1 MVSVR
6 DAVNLHFY
14 GRPLTAKQLLLG
26 DAVPAPAAAAT
37 LYAALDALMDWAS
50 SLPQRGFLT
59 SRCARRFLFGGG
71 GL

>member
-26 DAVPAPAAAAT
+26 DAVPAPAAATT

-50 SLPQRGFLT
+50 GLPRSGFMT
-59 SRCARRFLFGGG
+59 SR
-71 GL
+71 